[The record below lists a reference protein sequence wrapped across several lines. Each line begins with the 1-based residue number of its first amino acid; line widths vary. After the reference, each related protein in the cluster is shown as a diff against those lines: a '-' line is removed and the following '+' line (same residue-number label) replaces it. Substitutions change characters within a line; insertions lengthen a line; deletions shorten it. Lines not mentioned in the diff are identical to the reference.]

1 MSHPSEGA
9 SGESRFNTLTVGS
22 VQDVIVRDFV
32 LPGYPEDLLEIA
44 DVKLVQSFYVPSV
57 WCPRLTPV

>member
-1 MSHPSEGA
+1 M
-9 SGESRFNTLTVGS
+9 
-22 VQDVIVRDFV
+22 QDVIVRDFV

-44 DVKLVQSFYVPSV
+44 DVKHVQSFYMPSV